1 MSITVETF
9 AWPVFIRCII
19 RRGEIGSE
27 ATFVAML
34 GNVVSARTS
43 IGTRDDIFNASS
55 VVDNLLVSG
64 AYSRMSSCS

>member
-1 MSITVETF
+1 MLVWDAS
-9 AWPVFIRCII
+9 
-19 RRGEIGSE
+19 IGSE

-43 IGTRDDIFNASS
+43 IGTRDDSFNASS

-64 AYSRMSSCS
+64 AYSIMSSCS